1 MYAKELL
8 KNGWRKKFLVCV
20 GLDTDPKK
28 IPQYL
33 ITDCH
38 GDEMLA
44 IFEFNKL
51 IIDATGDIVLAYKIN
66 IAFYEKFGAP
76 GLIVFEKTIEF
87 IKKYYPEV
95 LIITD
100 AKRGDIG
107 NTNEGYTVYLNES
120 GALTINGY
128 FGQDAN
134 EPFLSEKFKDK
145 LIIVLAKTSNKGSS
159 EIQDL
164 VAEGLP
170 VYLHMAKNVMNW
182 SKYDNCAIVVG
193 ATHPTHLLQARSIIG
208 PNGIILVP
216 GVGAQGGDLK
226 AVIVNGTNSEGE
238 GIIINVSRSVIYA
251 SKGYDFAGKAREEVL
266 RMNNEIAE
274 YLLLPKVLWEEVRPH
289 FYEDETFKI
298 LAGANA
304 ILRND
309 HFVYQKGE
317 HGPAYVAKDKVS
329 PDPLAIDEIG
339 RMLADLMKDSEI
351 DTVAVPA
358 VGGIVLGHIVAKYL
372 SYFKGKI
379 VNSVYIEKN
388 TQNRD
393 SFDFDKFIVTRGY
406 NEYINDKKVAILE
419 DITNSGDTIVKIV
432 NCIEKTGGVVT
443 TVGVICNRGG
453 VKAEDLGKNITLIN
467 LSVLDLE
474 KYKPNEC
481 PLCAN
486 GVPINMTFGHGKKF
500 LSQKQ

>member
-1 MYAKELL
+1 MNAKELL
-8 KNGWRKKFLVCV
+8 KNGWQKKFLVCV

-44 IFEFNKL
+44 ILEFNKY
-51 IIDATGDIVLAYKIN
+51 IVDATGDIVLAYKIN
-66 IAFYEKFGAP
+66 IAFYEKYGAP
-76 GLIVFEKTIEF
+76 GLIIFEKTIEF
-87 IKKYYPEV
+87 IKENYPEV
-95 LIITD
+95 FIITD

-107 NTNEGYTVYLNES
+107 NTNEGYTVYLDKS
-120 GALTINGY
+120 DALTISGY

-134 EPFLSEKFKDK
+134 EPFLNERFKDK
-145 LIIVLAKTSNKGSS
+145 LIIVLAKTSNKGSA

-193 ATHPTHLLQARSIIG
+193 ATHPSHLLQARSIIG

-226 AVIVNGTNSEGE
+226 TVIVNGTNKDGE

-251 SKGYDFAGKAREEVL
+251 SKGYDFAGGAREEVL
-266 RMNNEIAE
+266 KMNSEIAE
-274 YLLLPKVLWEEVRPH
+274 YLKLPKVYWEEVRPQ

-298 LAGANA
+298 LAEAKA
-304 ILRND
+304 ILKDD

-329 PDPLAIDEIG
+329 PNPLAIDEIG
-339 RMLADLMKDSEI
+339 RMLADLMKELDI

-358 VGGIVLGHIVAKYL
+358 VGGIVLGHTVARYL
-372 SYFKGKI
+372 SYFTGKI
-379 VNSVYIEKN
+379 VNSIFLEKN
-388 TQNRD
+388 TENKD
-393 SFDFDKFIVTRGY
+393 ASGSDKFIVTRGY
-406 NEYINDKKVAILE
+406 EEYITDKKVAVIE
-419 DITNSGDTIVKIV
+419 DITNTGDTVINIV
-432 NCIEKTGGVVT
+432 NCIGKNGGVVT

-453 VKAEDLGKNITLIN
+453 VKAEDIGENITLIN

-474 KYKPNEC
+474 KYKPDEC

-486 GVPINMTFGHGKKF
+486 GIPINMTFGHGKKF
-500 LSQKQ
+500 ISQK